1 MPWDDATR
9 RFSEDL
15 QKGHGRIDR
24 RHIEV
29 LTPLKKTLNFA
40 HVAQVF
46 RVRRERTDLK
56 SGEQSIEYA
65 YGITSLAAEG
75 ATPQQLLA
83 WNRGHWA
90 IESKNHHRRDKTLC
104 EDACTARSG
113 LAPANRATCNNIVL
127 ALILGGTTPRRPCA
141 TSHYAGAKPSRRCSR
156 PAEAT
161 PARHYPSAQR
171 PRLFPIT
178 APRHP
183 SARFRHAYL
192 IPSAATGMRFCCQRC
207 HRTSPKPPLHPSF
220 PSPPPVSVTCRATF
234 LAMFASVPIKT
245 QPSMG
250 WSCQLVPVTCNIE
263 LRCTSSRAARPKRV
277 HVVISALSDVSNPF
291 GREIPTRLL
300 IR

>member
-1 MPWDDATR
+1 MPWQEDKWGQCVPVDQLWRRNGRRRHVGGCCWHHDRSRTTSFPLGGHASGTRLSATKR
-9 RFSEDL
+9 SRVRQPPTAFRWARSLRNPAPKTPTDSEDL

-127 ALILGGTTPRRPCA
+127 ALILHQRRWDNA
-141 TSHYAGAKPSRRCSR
+141 AQALRYFTLRRS
-156 PAEAT
+156 EAFK
-161 PARHYPSAQR
+161 A
-171 PRLFPIT
+171 LL
-178 APRHP
+178 AP
-183 SARFRHAYL
+183 
-192 IPSAATGMRFCCQRC
+192 G
-207 HRTSPKPPLHPSF
+207 
-220 PSPPPVSVTCRATF
+220 
-234 LAMFASVPIKT
+234 
-245 QPSMG
+245 
-250 WSCQLVPVTCNIE
+250 
-263 LRCTSSRAARPKRV
+263 
-277 HVVISALSDVSNPF
+277 
-291 GREIPTRLL
+291 
-300 IR
+300 